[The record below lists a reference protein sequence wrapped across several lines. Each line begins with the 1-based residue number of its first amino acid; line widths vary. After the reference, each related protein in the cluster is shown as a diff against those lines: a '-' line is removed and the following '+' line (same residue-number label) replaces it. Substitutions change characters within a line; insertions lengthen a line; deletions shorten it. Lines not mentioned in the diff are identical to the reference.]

1 MKPIKLYIKTESHI
15 YPIII
20 GPNIIQNLAFYL
32 NQNSIYFNKCLLL
45 IDKRV
50 PKKMV
55 SIITKSLKRKKIYRL
70 QFNASEKNKN
80 LNNIN
85 KILQILL
92 DKNLHEMSERTEAL
106 LMTASRSQLTYE
118 KILKNL
124 KEGKNIIS
132 DRYSDSTLAYQG
144 GGRDINLDWLINLNN
159 FATFSLEPDI
169 TFLID
174 LHPAEAVKRKNIQQ
188 DRIESAGIA
197 FQEKVRNSYLKIS
210 KRFQNRIVLINGHDE
225 ISKINKKIIDEL
237 LRRNII
243 NETII

>member
-1 MKPIKLYIKTESHI
+1 M
-15 YPIII
+15 
-20 GPNIIQNLAFYL
+20 
-32 NQNSIYFNKCLLL
+32 SISRGSFISFEGIDACGKSTQVKLLL
-45 IDKRV
+45 KQMNKVANNTILVRE
-50 PKKMV
+50 PGG
-55 SIITKSLKRKKIYRL
+55 SII
-70 QFNASEKNKN
+70 SER
-80 LNNIN
+80 IRE
-85 KILQILL
+85 ILL

-144 GGRDINLDWLINLNN
+144 GGRDINLNWLINLNN